1 MVENMDGNIFDIKRF
16 ALHDG
21 PGIRTTLFMTG
32 CPLDCLWCH
41 NPESRVHFKENG
53 GKSRKVDST
62 YVIEELKKDLV
73 FFEESGGGVTFSGG
87 EPLHQPEFL
96 VAILKEMKN
105 NMIHTALDT
114 TGFVDRSVIND
125 VFPYTDLFLYDLKVM
140 DPEKH
145 KKFTGVDNKQI
156 LDNLKFIFDNNGVVR
171 IRFPL
176 IPGYNDD
183 KENISDM
190 INFLKDLTNSPIID
204 LLPYHRL
211 GISKYKKLNI
221 DSSTEFLS
229 PSSDDRI
236 QEVEEMLKINGFKVG
251 IGG

>member
-1 MVENMDGNIFDIKRF
+1 MEGNIFDIKRF

-41 NPESRVHFKENG
+41 NPESRLKTGEN
-53 GKSRKVDST
+53 ST
-62 YVIEELKKDLV
+62 KNRIVSSEYVIDELKKDLV

-87 EPLHQPEFL
+87 EPLSQPDFL
-96 VAILKEMKN
+96 KVILREMKN
-105 NMIHTALDT
+105 NSIHTAIDT
-114 TGFVDRSVIND
+114 TGYADRSVIND
-125 VFPYTDLFLYDLKVM
+125 IFPYTDLFLYDLKVM
-140 DPEKH
+140 NPERH

-156 LDNLKFIFDNNGVVR
+156 LDNLKFIFDRNGIVR

-183 KENISDM
+183 KENISEM
-190 INFLKDLTNSPIID
+190 ISFLNNLTDHPQID
-204 LLPYHRL
+204 ILPYHRL
-211 GISKYKKLNI
+211 GISKYKKLRI
-221 DSSTEFLS
+221 DSSIEFLS
-229 PSSDDRI
+229 PPSDDRI
-236 QEVEEMLKINGFKVG
+236 QRVREMLKTNGIEAG